1 METVQELKCKDK
13 VKDSFKRSFNTIKT
27 LFDAYCQGEDDV
39 EDLGSIH
46 DYALSFD
53 YVPKGT
59 YTDQRKGYF
68 RYQISWGGPSTE
80 YRFFIDGE
88 LKPYKIEYW
97 YLDWFDGA
105 CHKLSGKAFDY
116 MSDFFLD
123 YLGCGEKEQFI
134 NLIKKA
140 TEEE

>member
-27 LFDAYCQGEDDV
+27 LYDAYLDGQEYV
-39 EDLGSIH
+39 ENLGSINE
-46 DYALSFD
+46 YSLSFD

-59 YTDQRKGYF
+59 FSDQRLSFF
-68 RYQISWGGPSTE
+68 RYQICYGGPSTE

-105 CHKLSGKAFDY
+105 YHKLSGKAFDY
-116 MSDFFLD
+116 MSDFFIE
-123 YLGCGEKEQFI
+123 YLGCGDTDYLNQ
-134 NLIKKA
+134 LIEKA
-140 TEEE
+140 TEE